1 MIVKV
6 TEAFLC
12 GLKKQAVE
20 SGQDE
25 SALEHELKEKSDS
38 FSSLRTDYHSN
49 MISKMSKHRAQASE
63 VLHLF
68 FSTPRKSSAIPSDL
82 RDQYDAIHEML
93 GLQDGCALLHRGHV
107 LCQQY
112 EQAPGSELLRF
123 FPTAGKSSQHVFDFN
138 KKGESGQF
146 LKALGASYISFNY
159 VPFTVMVLSS
169 FMCLQ
174 AGLVPGGSAPRVMT

>member
-68 FSTPRKSSAIPSDL
+68 FSTPRKSTAIPSDL
-82 RDQYDAIHEML
+82 RDQYDAVHEML
-93 GLQDGCALLHRGHV
+93 GLQDGFALLHRGHV

-112 EQAPGSELLRF
+112 DQAPGVELLRL
-123 FPTAGKSSQHVFDFN
+123 FPTSGRQSQQVFDFN
-138 KKGESGQF
+138 KRPESGQF